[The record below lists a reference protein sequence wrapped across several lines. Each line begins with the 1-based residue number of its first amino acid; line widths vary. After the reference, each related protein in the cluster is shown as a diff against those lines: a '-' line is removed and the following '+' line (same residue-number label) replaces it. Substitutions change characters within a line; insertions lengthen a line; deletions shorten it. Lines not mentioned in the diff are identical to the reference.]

1 MPQDETTPKPSSI
14 SYESAGVSIEKGD
27 EAVELLS
34 PLAKS
39 TYNKN
44 VLAGVGGFAALYEL
58 TRDEYRNPV
67 LVSATDGIGTKL
79 ELAKIQKRFDTV
91 GYDLVAMVLDDLAC
105 TGAKPLFMLDYVSV
119 GKLNP
124 KVVEELVGGIAKA
137 AKECGCVLIGGETA
151 EHPGVSKEDDI
162 DVAGFA
168 VGVVEKDLMWGSHR
182 VKVGDALIGL
192 ESPNARSN
200 GFSLIRTVFAE
211 PLEKIQ
217 RGENMEPIHWDPRGR
232 NLLQILLEPSVLYTP
247 VLRDCVVRTGIHAAA
262 HITGGGLLGNLKRVI
277 PPGLTAEVIRHSWSI
292 PEIFV
297 AIQRSASID
306 WREMDRVFNLGVGMV
321 LVVASGSESNTIQRL
336 EELGVRGYL
345 IGEVVGTGSKEH
357 GARWR

>member
-1 MPQDETTPKPSSI
+1 MPNDESTKSASMV

-27 EAVELLS
+27 EAVELLA

-58 TRDEYRNPV
+58 EKDQYRNPV

-79 ELAKIQKRFDTV
+79 ALAKVASQFDTV

-105 TGAKPLFMLDYVSV
+105 TGARPLFMLDYVSV

-137 AKECGCVLIGGETA
+137 AKECDCVLIGGETA
-151 EHPGVSKEDDI
+151 EHPGVSKEDEI

-168 VGVVEKDLMWGSHR
+168 VGVVEKDQMWGSHK
-182 VKVGDALIGL
+182 VKLGDTLIGL

-200 GFSLIRTVFAE
+200 GFSLVRTVFADYLRDWQNGEKPE
-211 PLEKIQ
+211 PV
-217 RGENMEPIHWDPRGR
+217 HWDSKGR

-247 VLRDCVVRTGIHAAA
+247 VLKDSVVRTGIHAAA

-277 PPGLTAEVIRHSWSI
+277 PPNLSAEVIRHSWSI

-297 AIQRSASID
+297 EVQRTGSID
-306 WREMDRVFNLGVGMV
+306 WQEMDRVFNLGIGMV
-321 LVVASGSESNTIQRL
+321 LVVAAGTEANTIQRL

-345 IGEVVGTGSKEH
+345 IGEVVEAGSKAH
-357 GARWR
+357 GARWK